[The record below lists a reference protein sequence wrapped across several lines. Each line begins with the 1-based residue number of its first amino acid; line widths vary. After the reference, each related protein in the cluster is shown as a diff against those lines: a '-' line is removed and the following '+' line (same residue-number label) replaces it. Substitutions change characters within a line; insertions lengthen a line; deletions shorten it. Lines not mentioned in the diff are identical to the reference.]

1 MSFPAGEPPTPVA
14 SAAAVSG
21 APGAAAAGASD
32 HSEQL
37 AVGGAGPRPGLVLRI
52 VAHLAVWFVF
62 ADAAVRAVLGGW
74 RPVSDAAVIAIRSW
88 DVLTAHGLLVGE
100 ATRLAHG
107 VYDLGPAEFW
117 LLALP
122 VRVDPAHGVLWGAA
136 LWCAVAGSLAIEA
149 SRAAGGRI
157 GVLAASGMILGIV
170 AWSPKAAMLPY
181 WNPWFGMMFFLAALA
196 AGWAVL
202 SGDSAWWPVLA
213 VTGSVAAQAHLR
225 YALAASCLLMVGFV
239 AVVVDSR
246 RSGRYRWAV
255 AGTAAGL
262 ACWLAPLIQQFTA
275 RSGNISGLLGVLR
288 AGGAASAGLGFGLR
302 ALAAGSQPPAYW
314 WMPSIEALHL
324 SDIEQRPAWF
334 GIAQLVALAVLL
346 LVAVL
351 VLRSRRAAALVGL
364 SLVTAL
370 SVVETFAGIPAWNI
384 VRPVT
389 DLSYLLAPLFPM
401 GALFWLSAL
410 YVVALVIARIRGRAS
425 AWSGQHRAVSS
436 AGNAGGVPRSRLQR
450 LAGPM
455 SVVLAASSVVLAAS
469 LGVWAAAHVG
479 GALTNQRPARRAIVS
494 AAGAITR
501 RLPAQQVAL
510 TVVAPSKM
518 YGRQVTLGLAY
529 LLRSDGFAP
538 EITPSLAFQIA
549 HAYYYRGSAIARV
562 RVIIN
567 RGGGHTRVIITGG

>member
-1 MSFPAGEPPTPVA
+1 MSFPAREPPSPVA
-14 SAAAVSG
+14 SSG
-21 APGAAAAGASD
+21 SRARRG
-32 HSEQL
+32 L
-37 AVGGAGPRPGLVLRI
+37 ALRI
-52 VAHLAVWFVF
+52 VAHFAVWLVF
-62 ADAAVRAVLGGW
+62 ADAAVRAVRGGW

-122 VRVDPAHGVLWGAA
+122 VRIDPADGVLWGAA
-136 LWCAVAGSLAIEA
+136 LWCMVAGSLAIEA
-149 SRAAGGRI
+149 SRAVAGRI
-157 GVLAASGMILGIV
+157 GVLVASGMILGIV

-202 SGDSAWWPVLA
+202 SGRSAWWPVLA
-213 VTGSVAAQAHLR
+213 VTGSVAAQAHLM
-225 YALAASCLLMVGFV
+225 YALAAACLLMIGFV
-239 AVVVDSR
+239 AVVADSR
-246 RSGRYRWAV
+246 GSGRYRWAV
-255 AGTAAGL
+255 AGTVAGL
-262 ACWLAPLIQQFTA
+262 ACWLAPLIQQFTV
-275 RSGNISGLLGVLR
+275 RSGNISRLLGVLR
-288 AGGAASAGLGFGLR
+288 AGGTAGAGLGFGLR

-314 WMPSIEALHL
+314 WMPSIEALRL
-324 SDIEQRPAWF
+324 GDIEYRPAWF
-334 GIAQLVALAVLL
+334 GVAQLIALVMLL

-384 VRPVT
+384 IRPVT

-410 YVVALVIARIRGRAS
+410 YVVALMVARV
-425 AWSGQHRAVSS
+425 SGWATARSGPHRAVIS
-436 AGNAGGVPRSRLQR
+436 AGKPGGSARSRLPR
-450 LAGPM
+450 LAGPI
-455 SVVLAASSVVLAAS
+455 SVVLAAS

-518 YGRQVTLGLAY
+518 YGRQVILGLAY

-549 HAYYYRGSAIARV
+549 PAYYYRGSPITRV
-562 RVIIN
+562 TVVIH

>member
-1 MSFPAGEPPTPVA
+1 MSFPAREPLSPLGSRT
-14 SAAAVSG
+14 
-21 APGAAAAGASD
+21 
-32 HSEQL
+32 
-37 AVGGAGPRPGLVLRI
+37 RPGLVLRI
-52 VAHLAVWFVF
+52 VAHLAVWFAF

-122 VRVDPAHGVLWGAA
+122 VRIDPAHGVLWGAA
-136 LWCAVAGSLAIEA
+136 LWCVVAGSLAIEA
-149 SRAAGGRI
+149 ARAAGGRI
-157 GVLAASGMILGIV
+157 GVLVTSGMILGMV

-202 SGDSAWWPVLA
+202 SGHSAWWPVLA
-213 VTGSVAAQAHLR
+213 VTGSVAAQAHLM
-225 YALAASCLLMVGFV
+225 YALAAACLLLIGFV

-255 AGTAAGL
+255 AGTLAGL
-262 ACWLAPLIQQFTA
+262 ACWLAPLIQQFTVH
-275 RSGNISGLLGVLR
+275 SGNISRLFGVLR
-288 AGGAASAGLGFGLR
+288 AGGTASAGLGFGLR

-324 SDIEQRPAWF
+324 SDIQHRPVWF
-334 GIAQLVALAVLL
+334 GVAQLVALAVLL

-351 VLRSRRAAALVGL
+351 VLRSRRAAALAGL

-370 SVVETFAGIPAWNI
+370 SVVETFSGIPAWNI

-401 GALFWLSAL
+401 GALFWLSVL
-410 YVVALVIARIRGRAS
+410 YLVALVVARARGWAS
-425 AWSGQHRAVSS
+425 ARSGQRRAAIS
-436 AGNAGGVPRSRLQR
+436 AGKPGGVTRSRLLR
-450 LAGPM
+450 LTGPI
-455 SVVLAASSVVLAAS
+455 SVVLAAS
-469 LGVWAAAHVG
+469 LGVWAAAHIG
-479 GALTNQRPARRAIVS
+479 GALANQRPARRAIVS

-501 RLPAQQVAL
+501 RLPAQRVAL
-510 TVVAPSKM
+510 TVVAPGKM

-529 LLRSDGFAP
+529 LLRSEGFAP
-538 EITPSLAFQIA
+538 EITPTLAFQIA
-549 HAYYYRGSAIARV
+549 PAYYYRGSAIARV
-562 RVIIN
+562 RVIIH

>member
-1 MSFPAGEPPTPVA
+1 MSFPAREPLSPLGSRT
-14 SAAAVSG
+14 
-21 APGAAAAGASD
+21 
-32 HSEQL
+32 
-37 AVGGAGPRPGLVLRI
+37 RPGLVLRI
-52 VAHLAVWFVF
+52 VAHLAVWFAF

-122 VRVDPAHGVLWGAA
+122 VRIDPAHGVLWGAA
-136 LWCAVAGSLAIEA
+136 LWCVVAGSLAIEA
-149 SRAAGGRI
+149 ARAAGGRI
-157 GVLAASGMILGIV
+157 GVLVTSGMILGMV

-202 SGDSAWWPVLA
+202 SGHSAWWPVLA
-213 VTGSVAAQAHLR
+213 VTGSVAAQAHLM
-225 YALAASCLLMVGFV
+225 YALAAACLLLIGFV

-255 AGTAAGL
+255 AGTLAGL
-262 ACWLAPLIQQFTA
+262 ACWLAPLIQQFTVH
-275 RSGNISGLLGVLR
+275 SGNISRLFGVLR
-288 AGGAASAGLGFGLR
+288 AGGTASAGLGFGLR

-324 SDIEQRPAWF
+324 SDIQHRPVWF
-334 GIAQLVALAVLL
+334 GVAQLVALAVLL

-351 VLRSRRAAALVGL
+351 VLRSRRAAALAGL

-401 GALFWLSAL
+401 GALFWLSVL
-410 YVVALVIARIRGRAS
+410 YLVALVVARARGWAS
-425 AWSGQHRAVSS
+425 ARSGQRRAAIS
-436 AGNAGGVPRSRLQR
+436 AGKPGGVTRSRLLR
-450 LAGPM
+450 LTGPI
-455 SVVLAASSVVLAAS
+455 SVVLAAS
-469 LGVWAAAHVG
+469 LGVWAAAHIG
-479 GALTNQRPARRAIVS
+479 GALANQRPARRAIVS

-501 RLPAQQVAL
+501 RLPAQRVAL
-510 TVVAPSKM
+510 TVVAPGKM

-529 LLRSDGFAP
+529 LLRSEGFAP
-538 EITPSLAFQIA
+538 EITPTLAFQIA
-549 HAYYYRGSAIARV
+549 PAYYYRGSAIARV
-562 RVIIN
+562 RVIIH

>member
-1 MSFPAGEPPTPVA
+1 MSFPAREPLPPA
-14 SAAAVSG
+14 GSG
-21 APGAAAAGASD
+21 T
-32 HSEQL
+32 
-37 AVGGAGPRPGLVLRI
+37 RRGLVLRA

-62 ADAAVRAVLGGW
+62 ADAAVRAVRGGW

-122 VRVDPAHGVLWGAA
+122 VRIDPAHGVLWGAA
-136 LWCAVAGSLAIEA
+136 LWCVVAGSLAIEA
-149 SRAAGGRI
+149 ARAAAGQI
-157 GVLAASGMILGIV
+157 GVLVTSGMILGIV

-196 AGWAVL
+196 ASWAVL
-202 SGDSAWWPVLA
+202 SGHSAWWPVLA
-213 VTGSVAAQAHLR
+213 VTGSVAAQAHLM
-225 YALAASCLLMVGFV
+225 YALAAACLLMIGFV

-255 AGTAAGL
+255 AGTLAGL
-262 ACWLAPLIQQFTA
+262 ACWLAPLIQQFTVH
-275 RSGNISGLLGVLR
+275 SGNISRLLGVLR
-288 AGGAASAGLGFGLR
+288 AGGTASAGLGFGLR
-302 ALAAGSQPPAYW
+302 ALAAGTQPPAYW

-324 SDIEQRPAWF
+324 SDIEHRPAWF
-334 GIAQLVALAVLL
+334 GAAQLVALVLLL

-401 GALFWLSAL
+401 GALFWLSVL
-410 YVVALVIARIRGRAS
+410 YVVALVVARARDRVPAR
-425 AWSGQHRAVSS
+425 SGQRRKPVS
-436 AGNAGGVPRSRLQR
+436 AGKPGGAMRSRLLR
-450 LAGPM
+450 LAGPI
-455 SVVLAASSVVLAAS
+455 SVVLAAS
-469 LGVWAAAHVG
+469 LGVWAATHIG
-479 GALTNQRPARRAIVS
+479 GALANQRPARREIVS

-501 RLPAQQVAL
+501 RLPAQRVAL
-510 TVVAPSKM
+510 TVVAPGKM

-538 EITPSLAFQIA
+538 EITPALAFQIA
-549 HAYYYRGSAIARV
+549 PAYYYRGSAIVRV
-562 RVIIN
+562 RVIIH
-567 RGGGHTRVIITGG
+567 RGGDHPRVIITAG